1 MGWFHLSEQEEKYWG
16 RFKAGDRM
24 EVMLEQRL
32 SAVYQSQIIQVDQ
45 QCLEIAI
52 PRLGG
57 TMLELEPRTGL
68 VIHVF
73 TDFGIFK
80 FKTNVLPQQTQ
91 MMVTVAKPKKIEHIQ
106 RRQFYRLEAEI
117 PVQYAETS
125 LSADSVNPIMHSG
138 MTRNVS
144 EGGLLLVTTTIH
156 GGGTLLKLLVN
167 LAPNVWINAIGQVRR
182 QKKLPMTEKLL
193 TSLQFVK
200 IAEKDRDAIRRF
212 VLTHTIKIT

>member
-1 MGWFHLSEQEEKYWG
+1 MGWFHLSEQEEKFWG
-16 RFKAGDRM
+16 RFKSGDRL
-24 EVMLEQRL
+24 EVMLEQRP
-32 SAVYQSQIIQVDQ
+32 SAVYQSQIIQADQ
-45 QCLEIAI
+45 RCLEIAI

-57 TMLELEPRTGL
+57 TMLELETRAGL
-68 VIHVF
+68 IIHVF

-80 FKTNVLPQQTQ
+80 FRTTVLPQQTQ
-91 MMVTVAKPKKIEHIQ
+91 LMVTVAKPKKIEHIQ

-125 LSADSVNPIMHSG
+125 LSADAMNLVMHSG

-144 EGGLLLVTTTIH
+144 EGGLLLVTTMVH
-156 GGGTLLKLLVN
+156 ASGMLLKLLIN
-167 LAPNVWINAIGQVRR
+167 LAPNVWINAIAQVRR
-182 QKKLPMTEKLL
+182 QKKLGTTEKLL

-200 IAEKDRDAIRRF
+200 ITEKDRDAIRRF